1 MLPLHEVTQESSRT
15 PRKVTESIWLRAERI
30 QCLRRS
36 ILLHLEDMAT
46 WIILRRCQDSLGHSL
61 FSFSTT
67 LLWKFRTPCVHLH
80 LICISHHP
88 SVISSH
94 LHKPPS
100 LCPSAS
106 HLHKPKEWLSECSA
120 STTST
125 SHCSLCPLPSIHG
138 HWDDTCALQH
148 PHSSYCRKAPGAAS
162 YSAPTD
168 TAGRLRRKDPRG

>member
-1 MLPLHEVTQESSRT
+1 MLSLHEVTQESSRT

-106 HLHKPKEWLSECSA
+106 HLHKPKEWLSECSY
-120 STTST
+120 
-125 SHCSLCPLPSIHG
+125 HKHVPLQSLSSS
-138 HWDDTCALQH
+138 QH
-148 PHSSYCRKAPGAAS
+148 PWTLG
-162 YSAPTD
+162 
-168 TAGRLRRKDPRG
+168 